1 MFPVT
6 GRLCTFWNRMSA
18 PVSTMLMFPVR
29 HCDRKAAGRA
39 GNRQTNRPLRRDKA
53 AGHRT
58 TRRVRVAGLLVADAE
73 RVVDVDAE
81 IVVGVV
87 VVVVVDEVVVG
98 TVVVVDVVVGVGRRT
113 VGTNATGR

>member
-1 MFPVT
+1 
-6 GRLCTFWNRMSA
+6 
-18 PVSTMLMFPVR
+18 MLMFPVR
-29 HCDRKAAGRA
+29 HCDRKVAGRA

-87 VVVVVDEVVVG
+87 VVVVVVDEVVVG